1 MRVKM
6 NEELGKLRIQLQREI
21 KAVRDLLKVP
31 GVIGICESVGAD
43 ADALNEDH
51 LPSSGRER
59 KAPLYKDFAE
69 FAMSQ
74 VNLETNNQKEH
85 RRIEKRIEN
94 MEERHREA
102 QKVCKT
108 KQTEREAQ
116 CMDREVRA
124 RIDTKISDVQ
134 EKQSRDFKELFN
146 KHTMLKQEMHLN
158 MLDQDMLGF
167 LKGFQKE
174 WNKLLLRSDKQI
186 ETVASMG

>member
-1 MRVKM
+1 M
-6 NEELGKLRIQLQREI
+6 
-21 KAVRDLLKVP
+21 
-31 GVIGICESVGAD
+31 
-43 ADALNEDH
+43 
-51 LPSSGRER
+51 
-59 KAPLYKDFAE
+59 
-69 FAMSQ
+69 
-74 VNLETNNQKEH
+74 
-85 RRIEKRIEN
+85 
-94 MEERHREA
+94 
-102 QKVCKT
+102 CKT

-174 WNKLLLRSDKQI
+174 WNKLLLRSDK
-186 ETVASMG
+186 